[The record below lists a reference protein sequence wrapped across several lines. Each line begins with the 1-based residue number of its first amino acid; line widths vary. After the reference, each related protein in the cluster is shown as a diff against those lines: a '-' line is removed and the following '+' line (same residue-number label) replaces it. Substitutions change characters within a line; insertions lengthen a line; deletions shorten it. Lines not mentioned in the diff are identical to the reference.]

1 MPNIGSILSS
11 ARSAISAH
19 QVAMQTIT
27 QNIANAETPGYS
39 RQRAELV
46 PANPQRFPMYTV
58 GTGVAVAD
66 VARLRN
72 QFLDV
77 SYRREA
83 GRSEAYNV
91 RTDLLGEIES
101 LLNEPSETGLAS
113 TMDRFWSSWDD
124 LANNPTNP
132 TAQGVV
138 RLRGEQVAYTLNG
151 YDERLTELSNRTRAH
166 LTGII
171 TEVNTLGSQVAT
183 LNRQI
188 TAAEAGGQQSP
199 DLRDTRDRIADQLS
213 KLAGVQVQMQANG
226 TMSVHFGSMMLVDA
240 ANARTLEV
248 RNGTTTTIGYV
259 GDPDPLHGI
268 GGQAG
273 EMMSFLNSDAPA
285 LRARLDSFAR
295 GLVNGVNEYH
305 ASGWTAAGD
314 ALGGSNWNT
323 ALGPTG
329 SRINFF
335 DAAGTSAATIRI
347 SAEVAADASVI
358 AAGDVQ
364 NAPGNNTLALAMGA
378 LRDDVGMAALQTRM
392 GASFGTLIGF
402 GAAESFADHYT
413 STVTGLGVKASD
425 AKSQYTV
432 FETLTAQADNR
443 RSSENGVSLDEEL
456 TLMLR
461 HQQAYTAATRLVRV
475 ADEMA
480 QSILNMV

>member
-1 MPNIGSILSS
+1 MPNIGSMLNA
-11 ARSAISAH
+11 ARSAISSH
-19 QVAMQTIT
+19 QVAMQAIS

-46 PANPQRFPMYTV
+46 PATPLRFPGYTI
-58 GTGVAVAD
+58 GNGVAVTD
-66 VARLRN
+66 VVRLRD

-77 SYRREA
+77 AYRRDA
-83 GRSEAYNV
+83 GRSDAFNM
-91 RTDLLGEIES
+91 RTDLLGEIEA

-132 TAQGVV
+132 TVQGVV

-151 YDERLTELSNRTRAH
+151 YSERLDHLTNRTRAH
-166 LTGII
+166 LSSVV
-171 TEVNTLGSQVAT
+171 TEVNTLSSQVAA

-199 DLRDTRDRIADQLS
+199 DLRDTRDRIADQLA
-213 KLAGVQVQMQANG
+213 KMAGVKVDMQSNG
-226 TMSVHFGSMMLVDA
+226 TMSVHFGGMMLVDA
-240 ANARTLEV
+240 SHARTLEV
-248 RNGTTTTIGYV
+248 RAGTTTTIGFV
-259 GDPDPLHGI
+259 GDPDPVMGI
-268 GGQAG
+268 EGQAG
-273 EMMSFLNSDAPA
+273 EMMSFLNTDVPA

-295 GLVNGVNEYH
+295 GLVNAVNEYH

-335 DAAGTSAATIRI
+335 DASGTSASTIKL
-347 SAEVAADASVI
+347 SAEVAASISVI

-364 NAPGNNTLALAMGA
+364 NAPGNNGLALALGA

-392 GASFGTLIGF
+392 GANFATLIGF
-402 GAAESFADHYT
+402 GTTESFADHYT
-413 STVTGLGVKASD
+413 STVTGIGVKASD
-425 AKSQYTV
+425 AKSQASV
-432 FETLTAQADNR
+432 FETLAAQAENR
-443 RSSENGVSLDEEL
+443 RSSVNGVSLDEEL